1 MFVFE
6 GSTHSNIQITKGVN
20 IHNNVQKIIFKEVL
34 QQISNTFCH
43 IKTFFYSKIKII
55 SRIFIIGSSTIN
67 QLN

>member
-6 GSTHSNIQITKGVN
+6 GSTHGNIQITKGVN

-34 QQISNTFCH
+34 QKISNTFCH
-43 IKTFFYSKIKII
+43 IKKFFYSKIKII
-55 SRIFIIGSSTIN
+55 SRKFIIGSSTIN